1 MIQIIDTTKELK
13 TFCKK
18 LEKQPFITVDTE
30 FMREKTYYPIL
41 CLIQVACAD
50 EKLAA
55 CIDPL
60 APDMDLSALLDIM
73 KNEKVLKVFHSARQD
88 LEIFYQLMNELPSPL
103 FDTQVGAMV
112 CGLGES
118 VSYHGLVSHFLGVD
132 LDKSSRVTD
141 WSARPLLEKQI
152 DYAMGDVTYL
162 VQIYEKMIAQL
173 HAQNRTDWVK
183 DEMKA
188 VINPALYDVNPMD
201 AWHRLKPASTQ
212 GKYLAVLQ
220 AVCAWREERAMY
232 LNRPRRHILRDET
245 VLELAALAPQTTD
258 DLKHFRGKLSLKSEQ
273 INEILN
279 AIQIAVN
286 LPDNEQP
293 KLLRDK
299 TLTPAEQAVKEILRL
314 LLTIISSDLGV
325 AAKLIASSED
335 LGKMAKASK
344 ADVPAMSGWRF
355 EVFGQKAMAFKD
367 GKLSLSFDKK
377 TKRIIFEN
385 R

>member
-1 MIQIIDTTKELK
+1 MTFIIDSTKELK
-13 TFCKK
+13 AFCKK
-18 LEKQPFITVDTE
+18 LEKQTFITVDTE
-30 FMREKTYYPIL
+30 FMREKTYYPIV
-41 CLIQVACAD
+41 CLIQIACAD

-60 APDMDLSALLDIM
+60 APDMDLSPLLDVM
-73 KNEKVLKVFHSARQD
+73 RNEKILKVFHSARQD
-88 LEIFYQLMNELPSPL
+88 LEIFYQLMNELPAPL

-118 VSYHGLVSHFLGVD
+118 VSYHGLVSHFLGID

-141 WSARPLLEKQI
+141 WSVRPLLEKQI
-152 DYAMGDVTYL
+152 EYAMGDVTYL

-188 VINPALYDVNPMD
+188 VVNPALYDINPMD

-220 AVCAWREERAMY
+220 AVCAWREERAIA
-232 LNRPRRHILRDET
+232 LNRPRRHIMRDEII
-245 VLELAALAPQTTD
+245 LELAALAPQTTE

-279 AIQIAVN
+279 AIQTAIA
-286 LPDNEQP
+286 LPENQQP
-293 KLLRDK
+293 KLIK
-299 TLTPAEQAVKEILRL
+299 EKALTPSEQAVKEILRL
-314 LLTIISSDLGV
+314 ILTIISSDLGV

-335 LGKMAKASK
+335 LGKMARSSK

-355 EVFGQKAMAFKD
+355 DIFGQQAMAFKD
-367 GKLSLSFDKK
+367 GKLALAFDKK
-377 TKRIIFEN
+377 TKHIIFEN